1 MRLSLM
7 LIVLPGI
14 AAVGLTS
21 STLRAGSIAELNA
34 GVIADQGPT
43 LERVAH
49 RRCWWRKGERHCR
62 WVARKRQR
70 VFQNRHGRSGA
81 QEPNLPPNLGWGL

>member
-1 MRLSLM
+1 MRLSPTF
-7 LIVLPGI
+7 IVLAEI

-21 STLRAGSIAELNA
+21 STLRAGSISRLNA
-34 GVIADQGPT
+34 GVIAGQRPM
-43 LERVAH
+43 LEHVTH

-62 WVARKRQR
+62 WVAGKRQR
-70 VFQNRHGRSGA
+70 VYQNRHGRSGA